1 MKTIAV
7 TKQIPV
13 SADAAWA
20 IVRTGANM
28 DRWSP
33 MVTSCRLE
41 GSGPGARR
49 VCVINEKQLDEVID
63 TIDDQAHL
71 FQYRIERQELMP
83 VANVRGTIHIAP
95 ISAHSSHVLWFVN
108 LDLLDEAAWP
118 QVKAGIEG
126 IYGPSIDGLAT
137 LAAA

>member
-7 TKQIPV
+7 TKQIAV

-20 IVRTGANM
+20 ILRTGDGM

-49 VCVINEKQLDEVID
+49 VCVINDKQLDEVID
-63 TIDDQAHL
+63 TVDDAARL

-83 VANVRGTIHIAP
+83 VANVRGSIHIAP
-95 ISAHSSHVLWFVN
+95 ISANSSHVLWFVN
-108 LDLLDEAAWP
+108 LDMLDEAAWP

-126 IYGPSIDGLAT
+126 IYGASIEGLAT
-137 LAAA
+137 LAAT